1 MVFIFQVTLG
11 RTVEGCCG
19 CGALSVEIVAVGERV
34 LWLGGLLMPTLAK
47 ERASFSSLVWE
58 DNVCRRTT
66 TLVAPCHMVVVRLL
80 ELDWIVGKPIRKLK
94 EKKLDFFFS
103 PCEYP
108 RSTFTLLLLPLPA
121 PAAHQQKVLI

>member
-11 RTVEGCCG
+11 RTAEGCCG

-80 ELDWIVGKPIRKLK
+80 ELDWIVGKRKPSEIKK
-94 EKKLDFFFS
+94 EKKLDFFFLS
-103 PCEYP
+103 HLT
-108 RSTFTLLLLPLPA
+108 SFTL
-121 PAAHQQKVLI
+121 ICT